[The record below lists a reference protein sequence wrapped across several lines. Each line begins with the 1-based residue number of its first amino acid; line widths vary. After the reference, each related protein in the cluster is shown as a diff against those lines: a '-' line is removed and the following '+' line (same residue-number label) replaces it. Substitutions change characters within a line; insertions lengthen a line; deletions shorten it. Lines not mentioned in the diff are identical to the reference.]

1 MKILVLSD
9 IHANIQAFR
18 GVMERE
24 KEYDI
29 LCFAGDMVDY
39 GTEPSQVIESL
50 RSAPRALLVQGNHDL
65 HAVNAWQEEDFRN
78 MPVKKYKWIH
88 YNLERMSGE
97 QVDYLKNLPLHRY
110 FEADGWVYLIQHQ
123 YKSGSYDVIENRSQ
137 FDRYWKEHMPKA
149 YWDAPNRRMI
159 FGHSH
164 RQCIHVLG
172 EGMEWLN
179 PGSVS
184 YRRPDDPDKTAHY
197 MVIEGGAIT
206 MRQIPYDRRPLYEEA
221 LCQLKGGRM
230 MDTEIQDFMFFF
242 GNAVS
247 SRDELPVI
255 GK

>member
-9 IHANIQAFR
+9 IHANIQAYR
-18 GVMERE
+18 AVMEKE
-24 KEYDI
+24 KEYDL

-50 RSAPRALLVQGNHDL
+50 QSAPKALLVQGNHDL
-65 HAVNAWQEEDFRN
+65 HAVRISREEDFRH

-88 YNLERMSGE
+88 YNLERMSKE
-97 QVDYLKNLPLHRY
+97 QVDYLRNLPLRRY
-110 FEADGWVYLIQHQ
+110 FEADGWVYLMEHQ
-123 YKSGSYDVIENRSQ
+123 YKTGSYDVIENRSQ
-137 FDRYWKEHMPKA
+137 FDRHWREHMPEE
-149 YWDAPNRRMI
+149 YWDAPNRRVI

-172 EGMEWLN
+172 DGMEWLN

-197 MVIEGGAIT
+197 MVIKGGVI
-206 MRQIPYDRRPLYEEA
+206 MMKQVSYDRRPLCEEA
-221 LCQLKGGRM
+221 FRQLREGRM

-242 GNAVS
+242 GDAAS
-247 SRDELPVI
+247 SRDELPAI
-255 GK
+255 DK